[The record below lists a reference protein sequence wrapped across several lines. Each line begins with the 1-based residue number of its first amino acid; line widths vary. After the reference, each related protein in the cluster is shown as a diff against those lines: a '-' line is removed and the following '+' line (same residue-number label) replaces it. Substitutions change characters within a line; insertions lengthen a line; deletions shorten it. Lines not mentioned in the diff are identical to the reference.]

1 MAPVA
6 RTTHTMSASSTIAPV
21 RKSNNSEYTTVIVGH
36 GSSAVTIQTLVA
48 PSIHAFIPDKAM
60 AFDFLFKQLR
70 AFHPALNVIDLTT
83 ALSNHFDVNHSVAR
97 SETAAVLALLQSAL
111 FRCEN
116 LSGVRFLDREGVP
129 VGAIAED
136 PTERQDSIA
145 FFVFDT
151 TIVAADID
159 LRLAAIEP
167 FTIRFALPLPQ
178 HFRGT
183 DTDLPPTFPL
193 TTTPDQLEAV
203 GPAFQSLEA
212 KMDAAIADSH
222 GTEGDDYLNA
232 GARLSALQAK
242 IHAIMEQTPTP
253 RRLFQSA
260 VSPGTFTSL
269 SPKMAR
275 ILASGAD
282 PGSLPTYLGS
292 LNFLDDQDTF
302 DFVFPAPLPLDENG
316 QPCDRTCSA
325 SVSSRIKD
333 FLGRCEL
340 DLFAD
345 ILRLDYVGSDSATS
359 PETIRQI
366 SDRLSRLSI
375 IYQSRGQTHT
385 CRVDDL
391 FKKYLSEVPV
401 LPDDTRL
408 WGFTLTNYFWSALPE
423 EIQSRITE
431 NKLYNP
437 PDMSTLVTKTIQL
450 NELRKLR
457 EAAVQASKD
466 ISDHDAKLSRMISE
480 SLRKHQ
486 PYHRPASPAPTAT
499 VHAAMTSAAET
510 VMTQYSTPPPLATFH
525 PLALPP
531 APTNHYGPAAATTAN
546 PAVSGPVID
555 PYTGY
560 VSPHD
565 RDFRGCLGC
574 GDSAHQYKDCPLNK
588 TEPTHSLFT
597 KNYLARYPEKRKYP
611 PRPEEVTTLVT
622 ASPPFPP
629 GLAATPA
636 GPSILRNPASSGGIG
651 RGAGAVLP
659 AWMTR
664 RDGPTPPDAGDA
676 KKVRL
681 FTVFVKILQQSAANR
696 PRLAPFPIR
705 INNLLPAI
713 TIELGPSL
721 PSTVS
726 LVCLYDTCAAVCSGN
741 LLFHQWVI
749 TSYPDL
755 VHSFEQ
761 FDDSN
766 PFEPIKLVGAI
777 TDPADFDV
785 ATHGQLTAVVRYH
798 LPYTVA
804 PSGAPTVLCIALGAD
819 VAVNT
824 ILGWPAIEDLE
835 IELRIRKE
843 MFYSPILCTPFTLTR
858 AAAPLGLPDG
868 VDFDPARDFRRPDA
882 TPSDSSDRPSPSPSP
897 SPGPT
902 VSFSSEF
909 DPSRQM
915 KELCK
920 QLNATQA
927 AQAAALF
934 APAPSATTTMHARAS
949 GEPTPLA
956 APPAGMVIEGPC
968 YDASPLLGS

>member
-1 MAPVA
+1 MAPIA
-6 RTTHTMSASSTIAPV
+6 RLTHTMSASTITPV
-21 RKSNNSEYTTVIVGH
+21 RKSNNAEYTSVIVGH

-60 AFDFLFKQLR
+60 AFDFLFTQLR
-70 AFHPALNVIDLTT
+70 AFHPSINVTDLTT

-97 SETAAVLALLQSAL
+97 SETAAVLALLHSAL

-116 LSGVRFLDREGVP
+116 LSGIRFLDRVGVP
-129 VGAIAED
+129 IGTIDED
-136 PTERQDSIA
+136 PADRQGDIA

-151 TIVAADID
+151 TISAGDVDR
-159 LRLAAIEP
+159 RLAAIEP
-167 FTIRFALPLPQ
+167 FTIRFSLPLPQ
-178 HFRGT
+178 HVRGT
-183 DTDLPPTFPL
+183 GTDLPPTSPL
-193 TTTPDQLEAV
+193 TMSPPHQLTAAGPD
-203 GPAFQSLEA
+203 FQSLEA
-212 KMDAAIADSH
+212 KLEAAIADSLEQ
-222 GTEGDDYLNA
+222 EGEESPRSR
-232 GARLSALQAK
+232 ARLTALQAELR
-242 IHAIMEQTPTP
+242 AIVDQTPTP
-253 RRLFQSA
+253 KRLFQSA
-260 VSPGTFTSL
+260 GSPGTFTSL

-275 ILASGAD
+275 ILTSSD

-302 DFVFPAPLPLDENG
+302 DSVFPAPLPLDEDG
-316 QPCDRTCSA
+316 QPCDRTCST

-375 IYQSRGQTHT
+375 VYQSRGQTHT

-423 EIQSRITE
+423 EMQSRITE
-431 NKLYNP
+431 NRMYKP

-466 ISDHDAKLSRMISE
+466 ISDHDVKLARMIAE
-480 SLRKHQ
+480 GLRKHQ
-486 PYHRPASPAPTAT
+486 PYHHRPASPAPPTAT

-510 VMTQYSTPPPLATFH
+510 VMTQYSTPPPLATFQ

-546 PAVSGPVID
+546 PVSGPVVD

-565 RDFRGCLGC
+565 RNFRGCLGC
-574 GDSAHQYKDCPLNK
+574 GDDAHQYKDCPSNK

-611 PRPEEVTTLVT
+611 PRPEEVTALVA
-622 ASPPFPP
+622 ASLPS
-629 GLAATPA
+629 AAPVA

-664 RDGPTPPDAGDA
+664 GNGPTPPDAGST

-681 FTVFVKILQQSAANR
+681 FTVFVKIFQQSATTG

-705 INNLLPAI
+705 INNLMPAI
-713 TIELGPSL
+713 TVNLGHSL
-721 PSTVS
+721 DAAVS

-749 TSYPDL
+749 TTYPDL

-761 FDDSN
+761 FDDAN

-777 TDPADFDV
+777 TNPADFD
-785 ATHGQLTAVVRYH
+785 AAAHGQLTAVVRYH
-798 LPYTVA
+798 LPYTIV
-804 PSGAPTVLCIALGAD
+804 PSGESPVLCIALGAD

-824 ILGWPAIEDLE
+824 ILGWPVIEDLE

-843 MFYSPILCTPFTLTR
+843 MFYSTTLCTPFTLTR
-858 AAAPLGLPDG
+858 EAAPLGLPDG

-882 TPSDSSDRPSPSPSP
+882 TPPDPSDRSGRSPSPSP
-897 SPGPT
+897 STGPI
-902 VSFSSEF
+902 VSFPMEF

-915 KELCK
+915 KELCM

-927 AQAAALF
+927 AQAAALV
-934 APAPSATTTMHARAS
+934 ARAPSTTTAMHALAS
-949 GEPTPLA
+949 ADPPSPA
-956 APPAGMVIEGPC
+956 ASPVDTVIEGPPW
-968 YDASPLLGS
+968 DASPFPGPS

>member
-1 MAPVA
+1 MAPIV
-6 RTTHTMSASSTIAPV
+6 RPTHTMSASTTTPV
-21 RKSNNSEYTTVIVGH
+21 RRSNNSEYTSVIVGH
-36 GSSAVTIQTLVA
+36 GSSAVTIQALVA

-60 AFDFLFKQLR
+60 AFDFLFNQLR
-70 AFHPALNVIDLTT
+70 AFHPSINVTDLTT

-97 SETAAVLALLQSAL
+97 SETAAVLALLESAL

-116 LSGVRFLDREGVP
+116 LSGIRFIDRGGVP
-129 VGAIAED
+129 IATIDED
-136 PTERQDSIA
+136 PDEREDDIV
-145 FFVFDT
+145 FFVFNT
-151 TIVAADID
+151 TILAGDID
-159 LRLAAIEP
+159 RRLAAIEP

-178 HFRGT
+178 HVRGT
-183 DTDLPPTFPL
+183 GTDLPPTSPL
-193 TTTPDQLEAV
+193 TMSPPHQLTAA
-203 GPAFQSLEA
+203 GPTLQDWEA
-212 KMDAAIADSH
+212 KMEAAISDSLER
-222 GTEGDDYLNA
+222 EGEETPRTR
-232 GARLSALQAK
+232 ARLTALQTELR
-242 IHAIMEQTPTP
+242 AIVAQTPTP
-253 RRLFQSA
+253 KRLFQSSA
-260 VSPGTFTSL
+260 APGTFTSL

-275 ILASGAD
+275 ILDSSN

-302 DFVFPAPLPLDENG
+302 DSVFPAPLPLDEDG
-316 QPCDRTCSA
+316 QPCDRTCST

-340 DLFAD
+340 DLFAN
-345 ILRLDYVGSDSATS
+345 ILRLDYVGSDSTTS

-375 IYQSRGQTHT
+375 VYQSRGQTHT

-423 EIQSRITE
+423 EMQSRITE
-431 NKLYNP
+431 NRTYKP

-466 ISDHDAKLSRMISE
+466 ISDHDAKLSRLISE
-480 SLRKHQ
+480 GLKKHHQ
-486 PYHRPASPAPTAT
+486 PYHRPTSPAPPPTAT

-510 VMTQYSTPPPLATFH
+510 VMTQYSTPAPLATFH

-531 APTNHYGPAAATTAN
+531 IPTNHYGPAAATTAN
-546 PAVSGPVID
+546 PVSGPVVD

-574 GDSAHQYKDCPLNK
+574 GDSAHQYKDCPSNK

-611 PRPEEVTTLVT
+611 PRPEEVTALVA
-622 ASPPFPP
+622 ASLPS
-629 GLAATPA
+629 AAPVA
-636 GPSILRNPASSGGIG
+636 GPSILRNPSSSGGIG

-664 RDGPTPPDAGDA
+664 SNGPTPPDANNG
-676 KKVRL
+676 KRVRL
-681 FTVFVKILQQSAANR
+681 FTIFVQIFQQSAATSS
-696 PRLAPFPIR
+696 RLAPFPIR
-705 INNLLPAI
+705 INNLMPAI
-713 TIELGPSL
+713 TVNLGHSL
-721 PSTVS
+721 DAAVS

-749 TSYPDL
+749 TTYPDL

-761 FDDSN
+761 FDDAN

-777 TDPADFDV
+777 KNPADFD
-785 ATHGQLTAVVRYH
+785 ATAHGQLTAVVRYH
-798 LPYTVA
+798 LPYTIV
-804 PSGAPTVLCIALGAD
+804 PSGESPILCIALGAD

-824 ILGWPAIEDLE
+824 ILGWPVIEDLE

-843 MFYSPILCTPFTLTR
+843 MFYSTILCTPFTLTR
-858 AAAPLGLPDG
+858 EAAPLGLPDG
-868 VDFDPARDFRRPDA
+868 VDFDPARDFQRPDA
-882 TPSDSSDRPSPSPSP
+882 TPSTSPIPSA
-897 SPGPT
+897 GPI
-902 VSFSSEF
+902 VSFPAEF

-915 KELCK
+915 RELCM

-927 AQAAALF
+927 AQAAALV
-934 APAPSATTTMHARAS
+934 ARAPSATMAMHALAS
-949 GEPTPLA
+949 ADPPPPA
-956 APPAGMVIEGPC
+956 VPPAGAVIEGPPW
-968 YDASPLLGS
+968 DASPLPSPS